1 MLVATKP
8 KLPTEVSEVR
18 VPDSPL
24 AIETTRFVS
33 RITPLW
39 LMNHVMRTY
48 IFAELLGRK
57 DKMKYDHEILYLG
70 AIMHDLGLT
79 DEFAG
84 TQRFEL
90 DGADAARRFL
100 LRQGVPKARVDLV
113 WDAISFHTIVLDAV
127 HLDEYLIQVPLRSDP
142 SSFLSTLGSVE
153 RTKLLAPFPDGFI
166 CDLNTSRCHHLLN
179 VPIAQGEAVVQP
191 YTMLH
196 YFDRKTVPTV
206 SLRYSHCLGISQP

>member
-113 WDAISFHTIVLDAV
+113 WDAISFHTSSDDDA
-127 HLDEYLIQVPLRSDP
+127 RCS
-142 SSFLSTLGSVE
+142 LGC
-153 RTKLLAPFPDGFI
+153 KQQLLKE
-166 CDLNTSRCHHLLN
+166 
-179 VPIAQGEAVVQP
+179 AQSC
-191 YTMLH
+191 
-196 YFDRKTVPTV
+196 PTV
-206 SLRYSHCLGISQP
+206 SSWLYQDVNDRSVLIHRSP